1 MFADRLKEARK
12 QKKISQEKLSEMLNV
27 SQSAISSYES
37 GARKPDIDF
46 LPQIAKA
53 LDVSVSYLLGRDE
66 EQPQAVEDAERQRY
80 MSKLT
85 EYTPTQLKELT
96 DLAARLWPGKA
107 RKGKED
113 SK

>member
-1 MFADRLKEARK
+1 MFADRIKAARK

-66 EQPQAVEDAERQRY
+66 GQPQPAPKYSTDQRKEIVLK
-80 MSKLT
+80 KL
-85 EYTPTQLKELT
+85 EKKSLAQLEAILVALG
-96 DLAARLWPGKA
+96 DDGK
-107 RKGKED
+107 
-113 SK
+113 

>member
-1 MFADRLKEARK
+1 MFADRIKEARK

-66 EQPQAVEDAERQRY
+66 EQPKSMEDAERQRY
-80 MSKLT
+80 VSELI
-85 EYTPTQLKELT
+85 EYTPAQLKELT
-96 DLAARLWPGKA
+96 DLAARLWPEEKQ
-107 RKGKED
+107 RRQ
-113 SK
+113 S

>member
-1 MFADRLKEARK
+1 MFADRIKEARK

-66 EQPQAVEDAERQRY
+66 EQPQAAPKYSTDQRKEIVLK
-80 MSKLT
+80 KL
-85 EYTPTQLKELT
+85 EKKS
-96 DLAARLWPGKA
+96 LAKLEAILVAMGDD
-107 RKGKED
+107 EE
-113 SK
+113 

>member
-1 MFADRLKEARK
+1 MFADRIKAARK

-66 EQPQAVEDAERQRY
+66 GQPQPSPSPADRQRRDVEAMLRA
-80 MSKLT
+80 MS
-85 EYTPTQLKELT
+85 EA
-96 DLAARLWPGKA
+96 DLEKVYDYARFITRDK
-107 RKGKED
+107 K
-113 SK
+113 